1 MYYSPKISTASNVYN
16 QLYNVEN
23 AYTGYAQLYQRLFGY
38 AKVYYSNGKIVD
50 APDLT
55 AADISYYYQSKYG
68 ALQLEFE
75 GKRVK
80 KINSAHYFSILD
92 DKTMDKPTCENIHS
106 SNDNIEFTN
115 SFIFKDCVPSFFEVK
130 TCENKPENLQPL

>member
-1 MYYSPKISTASNVYN
+1 MYYSPEISTDSNVYN

-55 AADISYYYQSKYG
+55 DDDISYYYQSKYG
-68 ALQLEFE
+68 ALQLKFE
-75 GKRVK
+75 GKKVA
-80 KINSAHYFSILD
+80 KIDTAFYFDVMSGAVTD
-92 DKTMDKPTCENIHS
+92 T
-106 SNDNIEFTN
+106 
-115 SFIFKDCVPSFFEVK
+115 
-130 TCENKPENLQPL
+130 